1 MPESIYRHS
10 ASTAPDS
17 DHSLL
22 EQLRARDE
30 TAFAELVRR
39 YHRAL
44 IGLAASLAGAN
55 DAEEIVQ
62 NSWIKAHAAI
72 ENFEGRS
79 TLRTWLSSIVLNEA
93 RMYLRKHKRECF
105 ISDLAG
111 GDDAFLDRFNADG
124 RWQKP
129 PAHWDSDTPETL
141 LMNEQLLDCLDELLR
156 TMPDN
161 QRAMLEL
168 RDVGGQSFAS
178 ICDGLSV
185 SASNARV
192 LLHRARRQ
200 LYQLVDHYQETG
212 EC

>member
-1 MPESIYRHS
+1 MPELKSRHS
-10 ASTAPDS
+10 TSAAPDS
-17 DHSLL
+17 DHLL
-22 EQLRARDE
+22 LAQLQAKDE

-39 YHRAL
+39 HHRAL
-44 IGLAASLAGAN
+44 TALAASLVGGN

-72 ENFEGRS
+72 TNFEGRS

-105 ISDLAG
+105 ISDLAP
-111 GDDAFLDRFNADG
+111 DDDNFMDRFKADG
-124 RWQKP
+124 HWQKP
-129 PAHWDSDTPETL
+129 PARWDSETPETL

-161 QRAMLEL
+161 QRTLLEL
-168 RDVGGQSFAS
+168 RDVGGQSFAT
-178 ICDGLSV
+178 ICDGLTV

>member
-1 MPESIYRHS
+1 MAESIHRHVE
-10 ASTAPDS
+10 ATAPAADQA
-17 DHSLL
+17 LL
-22 EQLRARDE
+22 EQLRAKDE
-30 TAFAELVRR
+30 AAFAELVRR
-39 YHRAL
+39 HHRAL
-44 IGLAASLAGAN
+44 TALAASLAGAN

-93 RMYLRKHKRECF
+93 RMYLRKHKRESF
-105 ISDLAG
+105 ISDLAPG
-111 GDDAFLDRFNADG
+111 GDDFFNRFNADG
-124 RWQKP
+124 SWQKP
-129 PAHWDSDTPETL
+129 PAHWDNDTPETL
-141 LMNEQLLDCLDELLR
+141 LMNEQLLDCLDELLQS
-156 TMPDN
+156 MPDN

-168 RDVGGQSFAS
+168 RDVGGQSFAT

-185 SASNARV
+185 SATNARV